1 MANVFG
7 VGPGSL
13 NEKVLGK
20 VWEQRAERL
29 ERGGRAGSESGQL
42 GIEKNAVEEEVEPP
56 KMIRREKEKRLQRL
70 EEASANLR
78 EPMDGKLFCFLT
90 KSQKSLAKLEL
101 SNREELK
108 IG

>member
-1 MANVFG
+1 MKRCWG
-7 VGPGSL
+7 KCGS
-13 NEKVLGK
+13 KKPSG
-20 VWEQRAERL
+20 WSAA
-29 ERGGRAGSESGQL
+29 GGRPAAPRAGGAAGSESGQL
-42 GIEKNAVEEEVEPP
+42 GIKKNAVEEEVEPP
-56 KMIRREKEKRLQRL
+56 KMIGREKEKRLQRL

-78 EPMDGKLFCFLT
+78 EPTDGKLFCFLT